1 MNKRS
6 SSYEEFFFFKRKFL
20 IGYFLVFFIFFLY
33 KYIEIKDF
41 DLIQG
46 KVIAIEKV
54 TVKECSRSGGCKYV
68 DKYLPVIAFY
78 CGDKKMEFSE
88 GGEIVFNSLDAGD
101 KVDLFVDTNNCYK
114 VKINKLFYYW
124 IQIPDLILIGLLL
137 LIMTGTIKVFLN
149 DV

>member
-20 IGYFLVFFIFFLY
+20 IGYFLVFFLFFLH

-54 TVKECSRSGGCKYV
+54 TVKECPYKGRKCIYV
-68 DKYLPVIAFY
+68 DKYLPIIEFY
-78 CGDKKMEFSE
+78 CGNKRVEFLE
-88 GGEIVFNSLDAGD
+88 GGDILFKTLDAGD
-101 KVDLFVDTNNCYK
+101 KLGIFVDINNNCYK

-137 LIMTGTIKVFLN
+137 LIMTGTIKVFF
-149 DV
+149 